1 MRHLKSPIR
10 LGIHGFLC
18 GLLFACL
25 TQISAAESLE
35 EVRSRVTIE
44 RPYEFGEE
52 IELVVKKGD
61 IVRLTLNENPSG
73 RKEIFLFP
81 KDDTL
86 RWRFPSRWG
95 VERSGSV
102 GGRYYE
108 RFKSSFFGMGSGTTL
123 NLRVS
128 EGPDDKVTIKLLMDE
143 QKKLRPRRLKQAR
156 EKGQKREEERRE
168 ERREANVISI
178 DDHISGFARLWSEV
192 KYNFAFFDQ
201 VPELDWDKVLEEYL
215 PKIRKAQTTDEYY
228 RLLEQCVARLKDGH
242 TTVYPPSIL
251 RGRARL
257 PVRLAAVEGKPIIS
271 EVAEAA
277 VFWRPKLKPGL
288 EITHI
293 DGQPVA
299 EILEQ
304 DVYPY
309 VADST
314 PQNRDRWAFRR
325 VIEGEEGS
333 EAVVRL
339 RSAEGE
345 VRDLRLT
352 RLEWVFPT
360 PPPRF
365 EYYDLGEGVAY
376 VALNSFSRDEV
387 ASLFRAAFDKIRRA
401 KGLIIDVRDNGGS
414 STRHGNAII
423 SHLIA
428 KPLPGSPWKTRK
440 YMPAFRAWGQKEAW
454 HEGEGSTIQPKR
466 NPYLGPVVVLIGP
479 GTVSAA
485 EDFVVAL
492 HAAGRATL
500 VGEKTAGTTGQPLFI
515 QLPRG
520 GRARICT
527 KRDTYPDGREF
538 IGIGVI
544 PDVEIHPT
552 QQSIT
557 AGRDAVLEKAV
568 EVLARKA
575 GIPKIAPAALAAEV
589 ASQRRRRPTAGKG
602 QGSFTEILEKAKA
615 EYNALAAAYAGK
627 DRAGVYGHGGNLFL
641 LLLDEALPALEIEF
655 RRELLKAEKRLNQQ
669 TEYELLK
676 AERLRKEI
684 EAFFRD
690 GTDLEEIHRLMD
702 EIADLSDE
710 VHDCARDELYDEIPK
725 VFPELEKRWRLLLG
739 YVNQGKS

>member
-1 MRHLKSPIR
+1 
-10 LGIHGFLC
+10 
-18 GLLFACL
+18 
-25 TQISAAESLE
+25 
-35 EVRSRVTIE
+35 
-44 RPYEFGEE
+44 
-52 IELVVKKGD
+52 
-61 IVRLTLNENPSG
+61 
-73 RKEIFLFP
+73 
-81 KDDTL
+81 
-86 RWRFPSRWG
+86 
-95 VERSGSV
+95 
-102 GGRYYE
+102 
-108 RFKSSFFGMGSGTTL
+108 
-123 NLRVS
+123 
-128 EGPDDKVTIKLLMDE
+128 
-143 QKKLRPRRLKQAR
+143 
-156 EKGQKREEERRE
+156 
-168 ERREANVISI
+168 
-178 DDHISGFARLWSEV
+178 
-192 KYNFAFFDQ
+192 
-201 VPELDWDKVLEEYL
+201 VLEEYL
-215 PKIRKAQTTDEYY
+215 PKIREEQTTEEYY

-257 PVRLAAVEGKPIIS
+257 PVRLRSVEGKPIIG

-277 VFWRPKLKPGL
+277 AFWQPKLKPGL

-293 DGQPVA
+293 DGRPLA

-325 VIEGEEGS
+325 LIEGEEGS

-339 RSAEGE
+339 RSADGKSRE
-345 VRDLRLT
+345 LKLT
-352 RLEWVFPT
+352 RLWWRYPNR
-360 PPPRF
+360 PRF

-387 ASLFRAAFDKIRRA
+387 ASLFGAAFDKIRRA
-401 KGLIIDVRDNGGS
+401 KGLIIDVRDNGGG

-428 KPLPGSPWKTRK
+428 KALPGSPWKTRK

-538 IGIGVI
+538 IGVGVI

-557 AGRDAVLEKAV
+557 AGRDAVLEAAV
-568 EVLARKA
+568 EVLAEQA
-575 GIPKIAPAALAAEV
+575 GIPKIDAAVLAAKV
-589 ASQRRRRPTAGKG
+589 VSQRRQKSPSQEGEDGLTG
-602 QGSFTEILEKAKA
+602 ILEEAKG
-615 EYNALAAAYAGK
+615 EYKALAAAYAGK
-627 DRAGVYGHGGNLFL
+627 DWAGVYAHG
-641 LLLDEALPALEIEF
+641 EALYKLLYDELLEGFDVKF

-669 TEYELLK
+669 TEYEVLK
-676 AERLRKEI
+676 AQRRKKQI
-684 EAFFRD
+684 ETFF
-690 GTDLEEIHRLMD
+690 
-702 EIADLSDE
+702 
-710 VHDCARDELYDEIPK
+710 
-725 VFPELEKRWRLLLG
+725 
-739 YVNQGKS
+739 